1 MPDDLSFPEV
11 FTGFLQSLK
20 LDWTGDRSER
30 AIVSLVSGPG
40 EQLPCG
46 TVVPQQPMRLLQS
59 EETRPGYSSYSKK
72 ARELLN
78 KKGHPVSDHLTDALL
93 CAAVFAAPAGAER
106 LGMLNEMISKIR
118 PVRLHNYFV
127 SNIKMA
133 IPLAKFFD
141 YHVGPLQL
149 SKLSSRCDRSHSDF
163 SRLYGEKLAGCFTLE
178 SPEFRRTFVDFF
190 DITGRRP
197 GLRTNGLWSKIEL
210 LYFEGLAREHFEMMW
225 GHFDSVQALACALG
239 KGGMD
244 PAIFRQK
251 LSRDA
256 HQIAIYLSE
265 RSDRG
270 YVVPVQVGLTMK
282 TRIPTDSAPFEKG
295 LTIRKSELG
304 AVIMESAA
312 LVQQAVRFLGA
323 NRIEDAALYAT
334 ISLERLFSERG
345 DITDSIARRTAFVCH
360 RARSLSFAKCRGEMH
375 SLYNARSRFVHE
387 NSPITQ
393 PQAAALLEYARMV
406 LLALCAINKD
416 DRSAHSGFLQDWVFN
431 LDRNIES
438 AGDEGE
444 ISDTTLSELGA
455 LPAQGADSID
465 EKIKE

>member
-1 MPDDLSFPEV
+1 
-11 FTGFLQSLK
+11 
-20 LDWTGDRSER
+20 
-30 AIVSLVSGPG
+30 
-40 EQLPCG
+40 
-46 TVVPQQPMRLLQS
+46 MRLLQS
-59 EETRPGYSSYSKK
+59 EEMRPGYSSYSKK

-78 KKGHPVSDHLTDALL
+78 KKGHPVSDHLTDTLL
-93 CAAVFAAPAGAER
+93 CAAVFAAADGAGR
-106 LGMLNEMISKIR
+106 LEMLNEAVSKIR
-118 PVRLHNYFV
+118 PVHLHNYFV
-127 SNIKMA
+127 SNIKME
-133 IPLAKFFD
+133 IPLGKFFG

-149 SKLSSRCDRSHSDF
+149 SRLTSRCARSHCDF
-163 SRLYGEKLAGCFTLE
+163 SRLHGEKLDGRFALE
-178 SPEFRRTFVDFF
+178 SPEFQRTFVDFF

-197 GLRTNGLWSKIEL
+197 GLRTNRLWGEIEL

-225 GHFDSVQALACALG
+225 EHFDSVQALACALG
-239 KGGMD
+239 KGGID

-256 HQIAIYLSE
+256 HQIAIYLSD

-270 YVVPVQVGLTMK
+270 YVVPVQVGLTLQ
-282 TRIPTDSAPFEKG
+282 TRIPTDSARFEKG

-345 DITDSIARRTAFVCH
+345 DTTDSIARRTAFVCH
-360 RARSLSFAKCRGEMH
+360 RARGFSFAKCRSEMH
-375 SLYNARSRFVHE
+375 SLYNARSRFVHD
-387 NSPITQ
+387 NRPITQ

-416 DRSAHSGFLQDWVFN
+416 DRSAHSGFLQDWVAS

-438 AGDEGE
+438 AGDEGKM
-444 ISDTTLSELGA
+444 SDTTLSELGA
-455 LPAQGADSID
+455 LPAQGADPMD
-465 EKIKE
+465 GKILE